1 MALSATAL
9 SGTAWLLRMR
19 GVARRSA
26 SSQRALRVLVMANT
40 PELCAHVESLAGRSD
55 VLRAQ
60 GVRLEL
66 VRCAPTADGATQG
79 SVEWRAAL
87 ADAEVALAA
96 PSALA
101 PLLDGGAAPS
111 LRWVQYTWAGVDAVF
126 RDTARRDYLAT
137 RIAGVFGAQMAG
149 YVLAHVLGCEKG
161 VARAA
166 ALQREGRWEPQT
178 WQAEA
183 ANRPLRT
190 LTLGVLGAGSIG
202 MEVAAAAAAL
212 GMRAIAFKRD
222 TSAAAQAAAAAAGV
236 HELTDSL
243 PSLLRRAD
251 YIVNVLPSTAGTR
264 GLLDGGALAHCVGE
278 GGGGSAE
285 GRAEEGARGAA
296 PEGGRHRRA
305 PVFINVGRGDV
316 VSEASLLA
324 ALQAGHLSHAVLDVF
339 PAEPL
344 PAASALWA
352 HPAVSVTPHV
362 AAVSFPSDVAA
373 VFVQNLER
381 WVQGA
386 PLHHVVDWDQ
396 GY

>member
-1 MALSATAL
+1 MIALSATAL

-202 MEVAAAAAAL
+202 MEVAAAAAAAL
-212 GMRAIAFKRD
+212 GMRTIAFK
-222 TSAAAQAAAAAAGV
+222 
-236 HELTDSL
+236 
-243 PSLLRRAD
+243 
-251 YIVNVLPSTAGTR
+251 
-264 GLLDGGALAHCVGE
+264 
-278 GGGGSAE
+278 
-285 GRAEEGARGAA
+285 
-296 PEGGRHRRA
+296 
-305 PVFINVGRGDV
+305 
-316 VSEASLLA
+316 
-324 ALQAGHLSHAVLDVF
+324 
-339 PAEPL
+339 
-344 PAASALWA
+344 
-352 HPAVSVTPHV
+352 
-362 AAVSFPSDVAA
+362 
-373 VFVQNLER
+373 
-381 WVQGA
+381 
-386 PLHHVVDWDQ
+386 
-396 GY
+396 